1 MSILSVVSLFGTT
14 TAFAGDNLRFLESE
28 NIIYSNETTD
38 IYVKAEH
45 NFDLIGVN
53 AVYNKEQLF
62 VKATVMHKAKLIKLS
77 ITPKIVGNT
86 YLEIKSFFNNTKT
99 VIKIKDRLQA
109 LSVIPDKQ
117 LYFVGEDVKCS
128 VSSSPT
134 PPTSENISLTVNNI
148 DNDVLQMNEI
158 TKEITANSAG
168 KAEIICNS
176 TDGSGLTSKTE
187 IKVVNKTEGLY
198 LQNDEIY
205 VGVGDYI
212 SEKPTIYPRGAIEE
226 LNVSFSDNNILN
238 IQDGKIIAINAGYTD
253 VTFSAKDNPDIKAVL
268 KVKVYKI
275 KPTERQVQ
283 LLNTIQ
289 NKVGFT
295 EPNVCQMFVRTAYEE
310 CFDKTAY
317 PCYSARQAMNMWSVS
332 KLPENL
338 DTIPMCATIYC
349 DIGEFGHVGFYDGEG
364 NVIHQQDC
372 KKMITPIE
380 EFISYYSAVS
390 YGWQNGDDLSK
401 K

>member
-1 MSILSVVSLFGTT
+1 MSVVSLFGTI

-253 VTFSAKDNPDIKAVL
+253 VTFSAKDNPDIKVVL

-275 KPTERQVQ
+275 KPTERQIQ

-310 CFDKTAY
+310 CFDKAAY
-317 PCYSARQAMNMWSVS
+317 PCYSAKQAMKMWSVS
-332 KLPENL
+332 KLPKNL
-338 DTIPMCATIYC
+338 DNIPMCATIYC
-349 DIGEFGHVGFYDGEG
+349 DVGEFGHVGFYDGEG